1 MIGFTR
7 KTLAVAVV
15 LATFGIGNAFA
26 ADASLKTEK
35 DKVSY
40 MVGMDLGKNLVRIKD
55 EIDTK
60 MMVQGLEA
68 ALAGGKTAMTDEEAN
83 TVKQEFMKKLQA
95 KQVAEEKMAAE
106 KNKTE
111 GDAFIAKNKAK
122 AGVKTTASGLQY
134 EVITEGKGPKPKA
147 TDTVKVNYLGTKV
160 DGTKFDSSYDRNEP
174 ATFPLNG
181 VIKGWGEALQLM
193 PVGSKY
199 KLVIPADLAYGEQA
213 PPSIGPNATLV
224 FEVELLS
231 IENPA
236 AAAPA
241 PTPAPAAKK

>member
-7 KTLAVAVV
+7 TTLVAAIA
-15 LATFGIGNAFA
+15 LATFGASSAFA

-55 EIDTK
+55 ELDIKVLT
-60 MMVQGLEA
+60 QGLEA
-68 ALAGGKTAMTDEEAN
+68 SLAGGKTGMTEEEAN
-83 TVKQEFMKKLQA
+83 TVKQAFMQKLQA
-95 KQVAEEKMAAE
+95 KQVEEEKVAAE
-106 KNKTE
+106 KNKSE
-111 GDAFIAKNKAK
+111 GAAFLAKNKSK
-122 AGVKTTASGLQY
+122 SGVKTTATGLQY
-134 EVITEGKGPKPKA
+134 EVLKQGTGPKPKA

-199 KLVIPADLAYGEQA
+199 KLVIPADQAYGEQA
-213 PPSIGPNATLV
+213 PPTIGPNAVLV

-231 IENPA
+231 IETP

-241 PTPAPAAKK
+241 EAAKK